1 MRLPIR
7 QPPIYL
13 LISRFVNFPL
23 ASHSPRYIEISKRR
37 ISSSEDPI
45 AARQA
50 RRTLVYVLDT
60 CLRLLHPFMPFIT
73 EELWQRLPH
82 KGEALMISPWP
93 ERRGGGAL
101 PIDYEALALIW
112 NH

>member
-1 MRLPIR
+1 MDCDGLRLIA
-7 QPPIYL
+7 L
-13 LISRFVNFPL
+13 DC
-23 ASHSPRYIEISKRR
+23 
-37 ISSSEDPI
+37 SSSTSSTCACAVDPPCMH
-45 AARQA
+45 ALTTASPLPLPHR
-50 RRTLVYVLDT
+50 YVLDT

-93 ERRGGGAL
+93 ERRGVAL
-101 PIDYEALALIW
+101 PIDHEALALIW

>member
-1 MRLPIR
+1 MHALTTASPLPLPHR
-7 QPPIYL
+7 
-13 LISRFVNFPL
+13 
-23 ASHSPRYIEISKRR
+23 
-37 ISSSEDPI
+37 
-45 AARQA
+45 
-50 RRTLVYVLDT
+50 YVLDT

>member
-1 MRLPIR
+1 MWHEFCDWYIE
-7 QPPIYL
+7 
-13 LISRFVNFPL
+13 FVKPDL
-23 ASHSPRYIEISKRR
+23 ADAEGEAPSPRGET
-37 ISSSEDPI
+37 
-45 AARQA
+45 ARSV
-50 RRTLVYVLDT
+50 LLEVLDDV
-60 CLRLLHPFMPFIT
+60 LRLLHPFMPFIT